1 MEITK
6 ELSELI
12 GIIIGDGNIHYN
24 QKTRKYYIEITGNLN
39 ERKFFAH
46 ISNLFKILI
55 NKPGNIR
62 INRGL
67 RLRVYNKEF
76 VEFLIYNLE
85 LHYNKGKCY
94 SVEIPNKIYKNNNYV
109 SSCLRGIFDTDGSY
123 FLADKGYRK
132 DYPCIEI
139 STCSANLSKQIIK
152 ILENKFR
159 VKHRTEIKEN
169 LRNRQIISLNGE
181 IETDKWFDL
190 IGSSNPNKLNKYLK
204 FKSSKYLNNAPPH
217 KNISRGGS
225 SVWETSNQKGYWP
238 KSTRLK
244 I

>member
-139 STCSANLSKQIIK
+139 STCSANFSFFQAEDGIR
-152 ILENKFR
+152 EN
-159 VKHRTEIKEN
+159 RT
-169 LRNRQIISLNGE
+169 
-181 IETDKWFDL
+181 
-190 IGSSNPNKLNKYLK
+190 
-204 FKSSKYLNNAPPH
+204 
-217 KNISRGGS
+217 
-225 SVWETSNQKGYWP
+225 
-238 KSTRLK
+238 
-244 I
+244 